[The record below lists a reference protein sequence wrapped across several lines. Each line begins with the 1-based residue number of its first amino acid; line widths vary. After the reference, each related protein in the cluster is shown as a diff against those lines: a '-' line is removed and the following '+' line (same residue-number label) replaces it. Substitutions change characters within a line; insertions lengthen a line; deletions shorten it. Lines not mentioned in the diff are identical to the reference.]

1 MHQNR
6 AISGVNLRRAASSPI
21 KFYVDFGKIM
31 KFCAGFR
38 HGDFG
43 KIVKFYVEFRREFY
57 VAAKSCI
64 EFRQGQDDKISAE
77 FYEKLKF
84 ACY

>member
-1 MHQNR
+1 M
-6 AISGVNLRRAASSPI
+6 
-21 KFYVDFGKIM
+21 M
-31 KFCAGFR
+31 
-38 HGDFG
+38 
-43 KIVKFYVEFRREFY
+43 VKFRVEFRRGFD

>member
-1 MHQNR
+1 
-6 AISGVNLRRAASSPI
+6 
-21 KFYVDFGKIM
+21 M

-43 KIVKFYVEFRREFY
+43 KIVKFHVEFRRGFY
-57 VAAKSCI
+57 VAAKSYI